1 MATETHLVTE
11 LERLNVRAE
20 GPATAGIWL
29 VTDGSEFPMIGWS
42 DFIVVV
48 LGWWAASMLRLL
60 RNDSGRERVH
70 FMDGPYAVEI
80 SRPTTGR
87 LYLQMFAGP
96 SGGCEVA
103 TGEADLKR
111 FVSELSSQS
120 RKLLCACKSHGWWSK
135 DADELTLHVQELDRE
150 LALRGTS

>member
-11 LERLNVRAE
+11 LERLNVRAQ

-29 VTDGSEFPMIGWS
+29 ATDDSEFPMIGWS

-48 LGWWAASMLRLL
+48 LGWWAAAILRLL

-80 SRPTTGR
+80 SRSATGR
-87 LYLQMFAGP
+87 LCLRMFAGP

-103 TGEADLKR
+103 TGEADLER

-120 RKLLCACKSHGWWSK
+120 RKLLCECKSQGWWSN
-135 DADELTLHVQELDRE
+135 DADELTLHLKNLDRE
-150 LALRGTS
+150 LTMRGIS